1 MSRLEIAAKSEL
13 ALVLPSLVLANHLHI
28 TGVLPDLI
36 RWFQAGKT
44 LNDGWRV
51 GSQVR
56 EFCWHGP
63 QRIHGHPIG
72 LESRL
77 ILHTLVV
84 GNMLSLAGLAI
95 WSALRSNLAG
105 QSLIPQNGPSCPPL
119 LAPLIEKLTAPAFEE
134 GAGERAATLD
144 AGAGYNI
151 DLPCHTAVVLQDAV
165 CCAVTG
171 IDNAGLEP
179 LTLPKYIKKPELGS
193 RTVLLSPTVLLEQ
206 VDAQSF
212 AVGEETTLMNGGSAI
227 IQEIEN
233 GPGDQTIKTLKL
245 QFTPR
250 GDVKKTEVTWLADT
264 NENLVPVDL
273 VLFDYFITKDKLEK
287 SDDLRDCLTD
297 GTEFRQQAFADFNGY
312 NVKPLKRSALI
323 QF

>member
-44 LNDGWRV
+44 LND
-51 GSQVR
+51 
-56 EFCWHGP
+56 
-63 QRIHGHPIG
+63 
-72 LESRL
+72 
-77 ILHTLVV
+77 
-84 GNMLSLAGLAI
+84 
-95 WSALRSNLAG
+95 
-105 QSLIPQNGPSCPPL
+105 
-119 LAPLIEKLTAPAFEE
+119 
-134 GAGERAATLD
+134 
-144 AGAGYNI
+144 
-151 DLPCHTAVVLQDAV
+151 
-165 CCAVTG
+165 
-171 IDNAGLEP
+171 DNAGLEP

-312 NVKPLKRSALI
+312 NIKPLKRSALI